1 MLHYNPRHVSS
12 NTMLIF
18 RRNNCIITASGI
30 VTLCI
35 RLYSMPNKSRLKT
48 AVIRHTV
55 QPFTESDDTRCCNN
69 TIVPP
74 EDEHCNAGNMS
85 RIIM

>member
-18 RRNNCIITASGI
+18 RRSA
-30 VTLCI
+30 
-35 RLYSMPNKSRLKT
+35 LKG
-48 AVIRHTV
+48 RTV
-55 QPFTESDDTRCCNN
+55 QPFAESDITRCCNN
-69 TIVPP
+69 KISPP
-74 EDEHCNAGNMS
+74 EDEHGTARNMS